1 MAERGQGATVHEEA
15 ADVSS
20 SAQPRG
26 SGLRQCTQSLVEVYD
41 TAMFD
46 LDGVVYLGGE
56 PVAGSSD
63 HVARAAEAGMTLA
76 FVTNNAS
83 RPPAEV
89 AERLRRIG
97 VACRPED
104 VVTSAQAAARLV
116 ASRVPVGSHVLVV
129 GGPGL
134 QAALAEHGL
143 VGVSA
148 MDDEPAAVVQGFDPG
163 VGWRLLA
170 EGTVAVG
177 AGLPWI
183 ASNLDATVPSVRG
196 RLPGN
201 GLLVEV
207 IASASGKRPVVAGKP
222 EPPLFE
228 ETLLRVGGERPLVVG
243 DRLDTDIEGAAR
255 FDADSLLV
263 MTGVTD
269 VTALAAAKP
278 GWRPSFVADDLAGLF
293 TPHPVP
299 TGADDEWHCGGWA
312 ARVATDG
319 AESRPELQ
327 GSGASADA
335 LRALATL
342 CWQQQDREGVSWP
355 DEVVDTAWRSA
366 LPAMAERDQP
376 LRWGS

>member
-1 MAERGQGATVHEEA
+1 VQKEA
-15 ADVSS
+15 AELSS
-20 SAQPRG
+20 STPQRG
-26 SGLRQCTQSLVEVYD
+26 NGLRECTRPLVEVYD

-56 PVAGSSD
+56 PVAGSSH

-89 AERLRRIG
+89 AERLRRMG

-116 ASRVPVGSHVLVV
+116 ATRVPAGSPVLVV
-129 GGPGL
+129 GGRGL
-134 QAALAEHGL
+134 RAALAEHDL

-148 MDDEPAAVVQGFDPG
+148 MDDEPAAVVQGFDPD

-170 EGTVAVG
+170 EGTIAVA

-183 ASNLDATVPSVRG
+183 ASNADVTIPSVRG
-196 RLPGN
+196 RVPGN

-207 IASASGKRPVVAGKP
+207 IASATGKRPVVAGKP

-243 DRLDTDIEGAAR
+243 DRLDTDIEGAVR
-255 FDADSLLV
+255 CDADSLLV

-269 VTALAAAKP
+269 VAVLAAAEP
-278 GWRPSFVADDLAGLF
+278 GRRPSFVADDLSGLF
-293 TPHPVP
+293 MPHPVP
-299 TGADDEWHCGGWA
+299 TRTEHESRCGDWA
-312 ARVATDG
+312 ARVVTDG
-319 AESRPELQ
+319 TDSRPELQ
-327 GSGASADA
+327 GTGSSADA

-355 DEVVDTAWRSA
+355 AEAVDSAWRTA
-366 LPAMAERDQP
+366 LPAMAQPDQP
-376 LRWGS
+376 LPWGS

>member
-1 MAERGQGATVHEEA
+1 M
-15 ADVSS
+15 SS
-20 SAQPRG
+20 SARPRG
-26 SGLRQCTQSLVEVYD
+26 SGLRECRQPLVEVYD

-63 HVARAAEAGMTLA
+63 HVARAGEAGMTLA

-116 ASRVPVGSHVLVV
+116 ATRVPGGSHVLVV
-129 GGPGL
+129 GGRGL
-134 QAALAEHGL
+134 QAALAEHDL

-148 MDDEPAAVVQGFDPG
+148 MDDDPAAVVQGFDPD

-170 EGTVAVG
+170 EGTVAVR

-183 ASNLDATVPSVRG
+183 ASNIDATVPSVRG
-196 RLPGN
+196 RVPGN

-207 IASASGKRPVVAGKP
+207 IASATGKRPVVAGKP

-243 DRLDTDIEGAAR
+243 DRLDTDIEGAVR
-255 FDADSLLV
+255 CDADSLLV

-269 VTALAAAKP
+269 VPVLAAAKP
-278 GWRPSFVADDLAGLF
+278 GRRPSFVAADLAGLF

-312 ARVATDG
+312 ARVVTDG
-319 AESRPELQ
+319 AEYRPELR
-327 GSGASADA
+327 GSGSSADA

-355 DEVVDTAWRSA
+355 DEVVDSAWRTA
-366 LPAMAERDQP
+366 LPAMAEPDQP
-376 LRWGS
+376 LRYGS

>member
-1 MAERGQGATVHEEA
+1 MQKEEA
-15 ADVSS
+15 DLSS
-20 SAQPRG
+20 SAPQRG
-26 SGLRQCTQSLVEVYD
+26 SGLRECTQPLVEVYD

-63 HVARAAEAGMTLA
+63 HVAHAAKAGMTLA

-116 ASRVPVGSHVLVV
+116 ATRVPAGSHVLVV
-129 GGPGL
+129 GGRGL
-134 QAALAEHGL
+134 QAALAEHDL

-148 MDDEPAAVVQGFDPG
+148 MDDEPAAMVQGFDPD

-170 EGTVAVG
+170 EGTIAVR
-177 AGLPWI
+177 AELPWI
-183 ASNLDATVPSVRG
+183 ASNTDATVPTVRG
-196 RLPGN
+196 RVPGN

-207 IASASGKRPVVAGKP
+207 IASATGKRPVVAGKP

-243 DRLDTDIEGAAR
+243 DRLDTDIEGAVR
-255 FDADSLLV
+255 CDTDSLLV

-269 VTALAAAKP
+269 VTVLAAAEP
-278 GWRPSFVADDLAGLF
+278 GRRPSFVADDLAGLF

-299 TGADDEWHCGGWA
+299 TSADGTEGEWHCAGWA
-312 ARVATDG
+312 ARVAIHGSD
-319 AESRPELQ
+319 SRPELS
-327 GSGASADA
+327 GSGSSADA

-342 CWQQQDREGVSWP
+342 CWQLQDREGISWP
-355 DEVVDTAWRSA
+355 AEVVDTAWRAA
-366 LPAMAERDQP
+366 LPAMTRPDQP

>member
-1 MAERGQGATVHEEA
+1 VQEEA
-15 ADVSS
+15 AQLSS
-20 SAQPRG
+20 STPQRG
-26 SGLRQCTQSLVEVYD
+26 RGLLECTRPLVEVYD

-56 PVAGSSD
+56 PVAGSPQ
-63 HVARAAEAGMTLA
+63 HVAHAAQAGMTLA

-83 RPPAEV
+83 RPPSEV

-116 ASRVPVGSHVLVV
+116 ATRVPAGSRVLVV
-129 GGPGL
+129 GGRGL
-134 QAALAEHGL
+134 RAALAEHDL
-143 VGVSA
+143 VAVSA
-148 MDDEPAAVVQGFDPG
+148 MDDDPAAVVQGFDPD

-170 EGTVAVG
+170 EGTIAVS

-183 ASNLDATVPSVRG
+183 ASNTDATVPTVRG
-196 RLPGN
+196 RVPGN

-207 IASASGKRPVVAGKP
+207 IASATGKRPMVAGKP

-243 DRLDTDIEGAAR
+243 DRLDTDIEGAVR
-255 FDADSLLV
+255 CDADSLLV

-269 VTALAAAKP
+269 VTVLAAAAP
-278 GWRPSFVADDLAGLF
+278 GRRPSFVADDLAGLF
-293 TPHPVP
+293 TPHPLP
-299 TGADDEWHCGGWA
+299 KCADGEWRCGGWV

-319 AESRPELQ
+319 SDSRPELR
-327 GSGASADA
+327 GSGSVADA

-342 CWQQQDREGVSWP
+342 CWQRQDREGVSWP
-355 DEVVDTAWRSA
+355 TEVVDTAWRAA
-366 LPAMAERDQP
+366 LPAAQPDQP

>member
-1 MAERGQGATVHEEA
+1 MQKEA
-15 ADVSS
+15 AELSS
-20 SAQPRG
+20 STPQRG
-26 SGLRQCTQSLVEVYD
+26 SGLRECARPLVEVYD

-56 PVAGSSD
+56 PVAGSSH

-89 AERLRRIG
+89 AERLRRMG
-97 VACRPED
+97 VACRPQD

-116 ASRVPVGSHVLVV
+116 ATRVPAGSPVLVV
-129 GGPGL
+129 GGRGL
-134 QAALAEHGL
+134 RAALAEHDL
-143 VGVSA
+143 VGVAA
-148 MDDEPAAVVQGFDPG
+148 MDDEPAAVVQGFDPD

-170 EGTVAVG
+170 EGTIAVA

-183 ASNLDATVPSVRG
+183 ASNADATIPSVRG
-196 RLPGN
+196 CVPGN

-207 IASASGKRPVVAGKP
+207 IASATGKRPVVAGKP

-243 DRLDTDIEGAAR
+243 DRLDTDIEGAVR
-255 FDADSLLV
+255 CDADSLLV

-269 VTALAAAKP
+269 VAVLAAAEP
-278 GWRPSFVADDLAGLF
+278 GRRPSYVADDLSGLF
-293 TPHPVP
+293 TPHPEP
-299 TGADDEWHCGGWA
+299 TRTEHESRCGGWA
-312 ARVATDG
+312 ARVVTDG
-319 AESRPELQ
+319 SDSHLELQ
-327 GSGASADA
+327 GTGAGADA

-342 CWQQQDREGVSWP
+342 CWQQQDREGISWP
-355 DEVVDTAWRSA
+355 AEAVDSAWRTA
-366 LPAMAERDQP
+366 LPTMAQPDQP
-376 LRWGS
+376 LPWGS

>member
-15 ADVSS
+15 ADLSS

-26 SGLRQCTQSLVEVYD
+26 GGLRECTRALVEVYD

-63 HVARAAEAGMTLA
+63 HVARAAQAGMTLA

-97 VACRPED
+97 VECLPED

-116 ASRVPVGSHVLVV
+116 ATRVHAGSHVLVV
-129 GGPGL
+129 GGRGL
-134 QAALAEHGL
+134 HAALAEHDL

-148 MDDEPAAVVQGFDPG
+148 MDDEPAAVVQGFDPD

-170 EGTVAVG
+170 EGTVAVR

-183 ASNLDATVPSVRG
+183 ASNTDATVPSVRG
-196 RLPGN
+196 RVPGN

-207 IASASGKRPVVAGKP
+207 IASATGKRPVVAGKP
-222 EPPLFE
+222 EPPLFK

-243 DRLDTDIEGAAR
+243 DRLDTDIEGAVR
-255 FDADSLLV
+255 CDADSLLV

-269 VTALAAAKP
+269 VTVLAAAKP
-278 GWRPSFVADDLAGLF
+278 GRRPSFVANDLAGLF

-299 TGADDEWHCGGWA
+299 TGADDEWQCGGWA
-312 ARVATDG
+312 ARVVTEGSDT
-319 AESRPELQ
+319 RPELRGG
-327 GSGASADA
+327 GSSADA

-342 CWQQQDREGVSWP
+342 CWQQQDREGVWP
-355 DEVVDTAWRSA
+355 DEAVETAWRTA
-366 LPAMAERDQP
+366 LPAMAQPGQP